1 MENPR
6 EIIDD
11 KYQAFIDNDSIHMNY
26 TKLEYVYKS
35 YIGLLD
41 KVDAVSMLMKER
53 QFLTELHLMGP
64 LFPLTAHEKYHD
76 VSDKLQIEASD
87 FFKNSKIFLNDFTR
101 FYIGE
106 IGKDDKRGIT
116 PKSFGSCL
124 HSVIKNISSLPEH
137 ATFLYKPFIRYGR
150 QIDASVCD
158 YRDKFDVFSGDEI
171 GGIYDGTKLHFK
183 KYGAHTHYFPPLNDD
198 LENEFSMPV
207 HIHQIGESPDIL
219 HSIDLITIF
228 TFTALDSFMTYKT
241 NQ

>member
-41 KVDAVSMLMKER
+41 K
-53 QFLTELHLMGP
+53 
-64 LFPLTAHEKYHD
+64 
-76 VSDKLQIEASD
+76 
-87 FFKNSKIFLNDFTR
+87 
-101 FYIGE
+101 
-106 IGKDDKRGIT
+106 
-116 PKSFGSCL
+116 
-124 HSVIKNISSLPEH
+124 
-137 ATFLYKPFIRYGR
+137 
-150 QIDASVCD
+150 
-158 YRDKFDVFSGDEI
+158 
-171 GGIYDGTKLHFK
+171 
-183 KYGAHTHYFPPLNDD
+183 
-198 LENEFSMPV
+198 
-207 HIHQIGESPDIL
+207 PDIL

>member
-11 KYQAFIDNDSIHMNY
+11 KYQAFIDNDSINMNY

-87 FFKNSKIFLNDFTR
+87 FSR
-101 FYIGE
+101 
-106 IGKDDKRGIT
+106 T
-116 PKSFGSCL
+116 PK
-124 HSVIKNISSLPEH
+124 
-137 ATFLYKPFIRYGR
+137 
-150 QIDASVCD
+150 
-158 YRDKFDVFSGDEI
+158 
-171 GGIYDGTKLHFK
+171 
-183 KYGAHTHYFPPLNDD
+183 YF
-198 LENEFSMPV
+198 
-207 HIHQIGESPDIL
+207 
-219 HSIDLITIF
+219 
-228 TFTALDSFMTYKT
+228 
-241 NQ
+241 

>member
-11 KYQAFIDNDSIHMNY
+11 KYQAFIDNDSINMNY

-150 QIDASVCD
+150 QRQC
-158 YRDKFDVFSGDEI
+158 
-171 GGIYDGTKLHFK
+171 L
-183 KYGAHTHYFPPLNDD
+183 
-198 LENEFSMPV
+198 
-207 HIHQIGESPDIL
+207 
-219 HSIDLITIF
+219 
-228 TFTALDSFMTYKT
+228 
-241 NQ
+241 

>member
-158 YRDKFDVFSGDEI
+158 YRDKFIEHSDSLSTPMLNTGPCS
-171 GGIYDGTKLHFK
+171 LMHC
-183 KYGAHTHYFPPLNDD
+183 TH
-198 LENEFSMPV
+198 
-207 HIHQIGESPDIL
+207 G
-219 HSIDLITIF
+219 
-228 TFTALDSFMTYKT
+228 K
-241 NQ
+241 

>member
-11 KYQAFIDNDSIHMNY
+11 KYQAFIDNDSINMNY

-116 PKSFGSCL
+116 PKSFGS
-124 HSVIKNISSLPEH
+124 
-137 ATFLYKPFIRYGR
+137 
-150 QIDASVCD
+150 
-158 YRDKFDVFSGDEI
+158 
-171 GGIYDGTKLHFK
+171 
-183 KYGAHTHYFPPLNDD
+183 
-198 LENEFSMPV
+198 
-207 HIHQIGESPDIL
+207 
-219 HSIDLITIF
+219 
-228 TFTALDSFMTYKT
+228 
-241 NQ
+241 